1 MVSKALSFNVLLHAE
16 CFWNVGGISLG
27 HGSAGVGTNLST
39 FVPQGFFFF
48 LPHIKSGLCMCVC
61 MYVKMMT
68 RDRKCP
74 ENACIFKKVRVC
86 LL

>member
-48 LPHIKSGLCMCVC
+48 FAPHKVWVVYVCV
-61 MYVKMMT
+61 YV
-68 RDRKCP
+68 C
-74 ENACIFKKVRVC
+74 
-86 LL
+86 